1 MEERPNSFNFVLNLK
16 PYNQHRNRRIFRP
29 VIVLGDNYKKLPW
42 IKPFQIFKYRIPL
55 LKATVSTAIN
65 ANSHQS
71 AWLQEGKSLPNPD
84 QGRGGLGSKGVITS
98 RQITPARARDAPTIF
113 KTNRHVDFM
122 VENLPYL
129 YCLLIIHQFRQKY
142 NAFLSQA
149 QKSVI

>member
-1 MEERPNSFNFVLNLK
+1 MEERPNSFNFALNLK

-29 VIVLGDNYKKLPW
+29 IIVLGDKYKKQTR
-42 IKPFQIFKYRIPL
+42 IKHLQIFKKRNPL

-98 RQITPARARDAPTIF
+98 RQITQIEHNTA
-113 KTNRHVDFM
+113 
-122 VENLPYL
+122 
-129 YCLLIIHQFRQKY
+129 
-142 NAFLSQA
+142 NAFWLSICADTLVTFKEQ
-149 QKSVI
+149 SIGRVRDSFGV